1 MGMENRNLSE
11 LRRMLRVEAGDTE
24 RDALLSLL
32 LDRAERTARDYCRL
46 RAEEDVPEGL
56 AVRMAAE
63 DYNNLGSEGI
73 SYKSY
78 SNIIET
84 YRSAYSDKV
93 MVLLRRYRRL
103 AVI

>member
-1 MGMENRNLSE
+1 MEHKNLPE
-11 LRRMLRVEAGDTE
+11 LKILLRIQDTDTE

-32 LDRAERTARDYCRL
+32 LERAERVARELCRL
-46 RAEEDVPEGL
+46 REED
-56 AVRMAAE
+56 AVSDDLIVSMAVE

-84 YRSAYSDKV
+84 YRSSYSDKV
-93 MVLLRRYRRL
+93 MALLRRYRRL